1 MSIFKKKQTHREQ
14 TSGYQQGG
22 EVEGTHYWC
31 KDRLQDILYN
41 TGHIDNILLQL

>member
-1 MSIFKKKQTHREQ
+1 MSILKKKQTHREQ

-22 EVEGTHYWC
+22 EVEGTHWC

-41 TGHIDNILLQL
+41 TGHTDNILLQL